1 MSRDP
6 TLTVKAT
13 NVMALPCIA
22 RTYTDANFL
31 LSPLLH
37 PSYPRRTATVPIFQL
52 RKERPRERTVTDELV
67 AECRKDPG
75 RSGSRI
81 PAHSLQ
87 GLEGFSEQLVEAETE
102 RPWAQGCPIP
112 PVHQHPLSGP
122 WASGVPAGGKGE
134 KGRDASPLGAFK
146 RLCGHLSVPTSVSSL
161 FCLPPPSPRSPGQPP
176 VPSQWKGEG

>member
-13 NVMALPCIA
+13 NVMALLCIA
-22 RTYTDANFL
+22 RTYTDANVL

-67 AECRKDPG
+67 AECRKDPD
-75 RSGSRI
+75 

-102 RPWAQGCPIP
+102 RPWAQGLPNPSCPPTP
-112 PVHQHPLSGP
+112 PQRALGL
-122 WASGVPAGGKGE
+122 WGAGRREGGKGTGCE
-134 KGRDASPLGAFK
+134 SA
-146 RLCGHLSVPTSVSSL
+146 
-161 FCLPPPSPRSPGQPP
+161 RSF
-176 VPSQWKGEG
+176 